1 MFLYWE
7 IVKKLYQ
14 IMDLWIYYKFFS
26 WDEAALRH
34 KIQKL
39 GVVFIKL
46 AQWCASFSS
55 IMDPH
60 NKLFKTLV
68 SFQSQCEW
76 ESDFSLHDEFI
87 ENNIVS
93 IIPYAS
99 GSIGMIFLGKWKKED
114 EKPVIIKTRHP
125 WVAQEF
131 EIWKHLIGFLVCW
144 IRLFWGIRFD
154 IQGVYQTLYEQLDFE
169 KEAEN
174 MKEFRVMYQSDLDV
188 LKIPEVY
195 YARENMIVMEYIPSV
210 SREEESE
217 WSYPERSEIYCL
229 MKCWVLEQIIIKNC
243 LHGDLH
249 NGNWGITPDRQGIVL
264 YDFGHVF
271 KNMALTSD
279 FYIAMLRKQHSD
291 VADKMMALFG
301 LEQTPELK
309 TQVGEILERY
319 RKRDQNSVSSEF
331 IMDIL
336 KTLHQQKKIVLNRKV
351 AFILNLI
358 MCFNH
363 LHQIDMLKDPKDY
376 MEYSYLILKRK
387 GVLDEYCETIVY
399 KKFILQA

>member
-1 MFLYWE
+1 
-7 IVKKLYQ
+7 
-14 IMDLWIYYKFFS
+14 
-26 WDEAALRH
+26 
-34 KIQKL
+34 
-39 GVVFIKL
+39 
-46 AQWCASFSS
+46 
-55 IMDPH
+55 
-60 NKLFKTLV
+60 
-68 SFQSQCEW
+68 
-76 ESDFSLHDEFI
+76 
-87 ENNIVS
+87 
-93 IIPYAS
+93 
-99 GSIGMIFLGKWKKED
+99 
-114 EKPVIIKTRHP
+114 
-125 WVAQEF
+125 
-131 EIWKHLIGFLVCW
+131 LIGFLVCW
-144 IRLFWGIRFD
+144 IRLFSGIRFD

-174 MKEFRVMYQSDLDV
+174 MKEFRVMYREDLGV

-229 MKCWVLEQIIIKNC
+229 MKCWVLDQIIIKNC

-309 TQVGEILERY
+309 TRVGEILERY
-319 RKRDQNSVSSEF
+319 RNRDQNSVSSEF

-336 KTLHQQKKIVLNRKV
+336 KTLHQQKKNCRDVPITCRTSPYPSRAKKNMI
-351 AFILNLI
+351 F
-358 MCFNH
+358 FYDD
-363 LHQIDMLKDPKDY
+363 DM
-376 MEYSYLILKRK
+376 MI
-387 GVLDEYCETIVY
+387 
-399 KKFILQA
+399 